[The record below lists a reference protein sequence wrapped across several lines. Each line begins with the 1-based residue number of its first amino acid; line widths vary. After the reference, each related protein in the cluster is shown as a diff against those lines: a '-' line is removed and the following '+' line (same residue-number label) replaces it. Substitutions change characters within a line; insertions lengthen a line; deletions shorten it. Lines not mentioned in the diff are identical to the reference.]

1 MSHTTRQGI
10 KHWGE
15 ARRGASREQKQTQ
28 TREPTGF
35 QRDEPSTLAV
45 EGEGDEGS
53 GTRRGKGREEKRG
66 GRTLGGGLLVRLL
79 LGEEGV
85 VGGVG
90 IVEELTQAEHFLLPS
105 QELGLILVLVTV
117 SLLLRFGNLLL

>member
-1 MSHTTRQGI
+1 
-10 KHWGE
+10 
-15 ARRGASREQKQTQ
+15 
-28 TREPTGF
+28 
-35 QRDEPSTLAV
+35 V
-45 EGEGDEGS
+45 GEGDGGS

-66 GRTLGGGLLVRLL
+66 RRTLGRGLLVLLL

-105 QELGLILVLVTV
+105 QELGLVLVLETV
-117 SLLLRFGNLLL
+117 SLLLCVRHLVL

>member
-1 MSHTTRQGI
+1 MCQ
-10 KHWGE
+10 
-15 ARRGASREQKQTQ
+15 EQQRQ

-45 EGEGDEGS
+45 VGEGDGGS
-53 GTRRGKGREEKRG
+53 GTRREKGREEKRG
-66 GRTLGGGLLVRLL
+66 GRTLGGGLLLLLL

-90 IVEELTQAEHFLLPS
+90 IVEELAQAEHFLLRVF
-105 QELGLILVLVTV
+105 VLVALDARLFLV
-117 SLLLRFGNLLL
+117 FISLLLCVGNLLL

>member
-1 MSHTTRQGI
+1 M
-10 KHWGE
+10 
-15 ARRGASREQKQTQ
+15 
-28 TREPTGF
+28 
-35 QRDEPSTLAV
+35 
-45 EGEGDEGS
+45 GEGDGGG
-53 GTRRGKGREEKRG
+53 GTRRRKGREEKRG
-66 GRTLGGGLLVRLL
+66 RRTLGGGLLLLLL

>member
-1 MSHTTRQGI
+1 M
-10 KHWGE
+10 GE
-15 ARRGASREQKQTQ
+15 ENG
-28 TREPTGF
+28 
-35 QRDEPSTLAV
+35 
-45 EGEGDEGS
+45 GS

-90 IVEELTQAEHFLLPS
+90 IVEELAQAEHFLLRVF
-105 QELGLILVLVTV
+105 VLVALDARLFLV
-117 SLLLRFGNLLL
+117 FISLLLCVGGLLLQRYDLFLKVRDLLLEVRKRRGSLRRGRRRRRRGRRGGGPR